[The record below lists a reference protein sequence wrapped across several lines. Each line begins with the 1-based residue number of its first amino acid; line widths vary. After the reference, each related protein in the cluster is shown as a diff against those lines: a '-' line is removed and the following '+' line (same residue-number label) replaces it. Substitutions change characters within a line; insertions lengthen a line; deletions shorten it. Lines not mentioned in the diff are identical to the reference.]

1 MNQPSLSIV
10 IPAYNE
16 SARITPLLSELK
28 DSAIEF
34 IFVCDGWDNTDDII
48 EEYKKNHPDLTIRC
62 LTFLRRLGKGG
73 GVQAGFAVASAPLVG
88 FMDADN
94 STPIAELI
102 RLSRLIRD
110 HDGVIGSRH
119 LPGQVLLRKQ
129 PLSRRIQSRIFNTI
143 IRVMFGLTFYDTQC
157 GAKVFRKEALDA
169 VLPDLHAKGFEFDVE
184 LLWHLSKK
192 GYSLIEVPVIW
203 NDTQDSRL
211 RFADTVSMLITLLR
225 IRTKTLL

>member
-1 MNQPSLSIV
+1 
-10 IPAYNE
+10 
-16 SARITPLLSELK
+16 
-28 DSAIEF
+28 
-34 IFVCDGWDNTDDII
+34 
-48 EEYKKNHPDLTIRC
+48 
-62 LTFLRRLGKGG
+62 
-73 GVQAGFAVASAPLVG
+73 
-88 FMDADN
+88 MDADN